1 MKHNLRISVSKE
13 PQRGRI
19 VQCRNISIREKLLT
33 RLLGRKQKVMILIPG
48 NTVSTVSITE
58 VQEGGV
64 AHG

>member
-1 MKHNLRISVSKE
+1 MIRH
-13 PQRGRI
+13 QGGI

-33 RLLGRKQKVMILIPG
+33 RLLGCKQKVMILVPG

-58 VQEGGV
+58 VPEGGA